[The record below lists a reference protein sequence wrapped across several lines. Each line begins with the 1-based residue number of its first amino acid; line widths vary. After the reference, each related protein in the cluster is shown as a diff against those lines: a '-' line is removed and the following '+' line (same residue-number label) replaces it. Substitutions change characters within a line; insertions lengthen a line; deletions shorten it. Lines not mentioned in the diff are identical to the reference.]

1 MPLKLRRPAVYLITS
16 GKTSAATT
24 PASKDFSQVLDL
36 VEAAVE
42 AEVDL
47 LQIREKNLTARV
59 LYDLTLQAARITRGT
74 NTRLLINDRAD
85 IASSAQA
92 HGVHLTTSSLPTA
105 VVRETF
111 GADFLIGV
119 STHTIAEARA
129 ARHEGADF
137 AVFGP
142 VFATPAKL
150 RYGQPVGLENLGQ
163 AVSSVA
169 PFPILALGGIVTDRV
184 ANCIR
189 AGAAGIA
196 GIRLF
201 EGSAKLLSLV
211 ARIREIFL
219 EMEKDG

>member
-1 MPLKLRRPAVYLITS
+1 MITS
-16 GKTSAATT
+16 GKTTAATT
-24 PASKDFSQVLDL
+24 PASKDFSQVVDL

-47 LQIREKNLTARV
+47 LQLREKNLTARV
-59 LYDLTLQAARITRGT
+59 LYELTLQAARITRGT
-74 NTRLLINDRAD
+74 NTRLLVNDRAD

-92 HGVHLTTSSLPTA
+92 QGVHLTTNSLPTA

-129 ARHEGADF
+129 ARNEGADF

-150 RYGQPVGLENLGQ
+150 QYGQPVGLENLSQ
-163 AVSSVA
+163 AVSKVA
-169 PFPILALGGIVTDRV
+169 PFPVLALGGIVIDRV

-196 GIRLF
+196 AIRLF
-201 EGSAKLLSLV
+201 EDGAKLATV
-211 ARIREIFL
+211 VTRIREIFL
-219 EMEKDG
+219 ELENDG

>member
-92 HGVHLTTSSLPTA
+92 QGVHLTTNSLPTA

-119 STHTIAEARA
+119 STHTIAEAR
-129 ARHEGADF
+129 
-137 AVFGP
+137 
-142 VFATPAKL
+142 
-150 RYGQPVGLENLGQ
+150 
-163 AVSSVA
+163 
-169 PFPILALGGIVTDRV
+169 
-184 ANCIR
+184 
-189 AGAAGIA
+189 
-196 GIRLF
+196 
-201 EGSAKLLSLV
+201 
-211 ARIREIFL
+211 
-219 EMEKDG
+219 

>member
-1 MPLKLRRPAVYLITS
+1 MPLKLHSHAIYLITG
-16 GKTSAATT
+16 GKTTSATT
-24 PASKDFSQVLDL
+24 PPSKDFSQVVDL

-47 LQIREKNLTARV
+47 IQLREKNLTARV
-59 LYDLTLQAARITRGT
+59 LYELTLQAARITRGT
-74 NTRLLINDRAD
+74 STRLLVNDRAD

-92 HGVHLTTSSLPTA
+92 QGVHLTTSSVPTA

-111 GADFLIGV
+111 GADFLVGA

-129 ARHEGADF
+129 ARNEGADF

-142 VFATPAKL
+142 VFATPAKQ
-150 RYGQPVGLENLGQ
+150 RYGRPVGLENLAQ
-163 AVSSVA
+163 AVSRVA
-169 PFPILALGGIVTDRV
+169 PFPILALGGIVIDRV

-196 GIRLF
+196 GISLF
-201 EGSAKLLSLV
+201 EDSAKLGPVV
-211 ARIREIFL
+211 ARIREMFL
-219 EMEKDG
+219 ELEKDG